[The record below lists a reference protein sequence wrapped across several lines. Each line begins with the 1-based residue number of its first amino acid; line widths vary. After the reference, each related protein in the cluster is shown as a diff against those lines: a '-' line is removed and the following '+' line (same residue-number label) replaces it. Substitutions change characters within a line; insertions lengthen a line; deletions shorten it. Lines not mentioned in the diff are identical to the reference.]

1 MAPAIVAST
10 ENIDQKAMLAA
21 GRVLA
26 AAQGQISANMYKI
39 ADVENLATK
48 GLGVV
53 LEQGI
58 YAGLLFFYSKKKDTT
73 PAQLMIGELLK
84 LSIDLVPALNSVR
97 IDAEPGGGLPGRG
110 GDLVPALNSVR
121 IDPNKS
127 LDALGY
133 LAKTVCAD
141 LRQTIWV
148 KTVWEQTLT
157 YVRYGAKALEKA
169 GG

>member
-97 IDAEPGGGLPGRG
+97 ID
-110 GDLVPALNSVR
+110 
-121 IDPNKS
+121 PNKS
-127 LDALGY
+127 LDALRY
-133 LAKTVCAD
+133 LANTVCAD

>member
-97 IDAEPGGGLPGRG
+97 ID
-110 GDLVPALNSVR
+110 
-121 IDPNKS
+121 PNKS